1 MPAMNPTRLLL
12 LEDEPV
18 SAMFLRDA
26 LAPVARVDVAITCAQ
41 AEALAGAHHRVWL
54 FDASLPDGRACELL
68 PRLRARGL
76 DVPALALTA
85 DPDADGAQRLH
96 AAGFA
101 RVLVKPL
108 DGAELRRVVRSL
120 LPNDG
125 AALWDD
131 ARALPALAG
140 RDDALAALRGLF
152 LRDLPRQMHAVRE
165 AVARRDFAEA
175 RAELHRLKAGCGFVG
190 ATALAAAV
198 AALHAD
204 PGHAPAL
211 EDFLRHGQRQLGE
224 A

>member
-1 MPAMNPTRLLL
+1 MNPTRLLL

-18 SAMFLRDA
+18 SLAFLRDA
-26 LAPVARVDVAITCAQ
+26 LRPMASAVDVAITCAQ
-41 AEALAGAHHRVWL
+41 AEALAGPHHAVWL
-54 FDASLPDGRACELL
+54 FDATLPDGRARELL
-68 PRLRARGL
+68 PRLHARGL
-76 DVPALALTA
+76 DVPAIALTA
-85 DPDADGAQRLH
+85 DPDAAT
-96 AAGFA
+96 AAMLRRCGFA

-120 LPNDG
+120 LPDAG
-125 AALWDD
+125 AGLWDD
-131 ARALPALAG
+131 AKALPALAG

-165 AVARRDFAEA
+165 AVASGDFAAA
-175 RAELHRLKAGCGFVG
+175 RDELHRLKAGCGFVG

-204 PGHAPAL
+204 PDHAPAL
-211 EDFLRHGQRQLGE
+211 EAFLHHGQRQLTE